1 VEPEELQRLPPS
13 AVIVSYASGPR
24 RHVVLADANPAI
36 ATLPTVTWRSLDQAR
51 QAAPAAPP
59 AAPAGESAAQPA
71 GWRSG
76 RGQPPPNLGP
86 PPEPPDWRKRR
97 H

>member
-51 QAAPAAPP
+51 LATPV
-59 AAPAGESAAQPA
+59 

-76 RGQPPPNLGP
+76 HGQPPPNLGP

-97 H
+97 N

>member
-1 VEPEELQRLPPS
+1 
-13 AVIVSYASGPR
+13 
-24 RHVVLADANPAI
+24 VLADANPAI
-36 ATLPTVTWRSLDQAR
+36 ATLSTVTWRSLDQAR
-51 QAAPAAPP
+51 LATQTAPPTATAGKPAAPP
-59 AAPAGESAAQPA
+59 GTPAAPSGTPAAQPV

-97 H
+97 